1 MATVITGTDSKY
13 CYISTTTSQSSSSSN
28 YQNIP
33 YRMPTMSPVIYSGSS
48 SDPLYYMPIAIWSTI
63 RTFSNTVYYN
73 NGTSTVTYPGNRSD
87 MITMN
92 QSSGAAMWGN
102 GAGNFNRSYG
112 SKSTPF
118 FGRYRA
124 EPSSAEYSNVQVL
137 TGYGAEGWD
146 SNTHLPPAAPIYA
159 SAPYTTTNGN
169 TTYDGTV
176 SVKVYNYAQYSAK
189 VYIELRAGSTTKYT
203 SSSVT
208 VNAMTLSSDALSP
221 GYNTFS
227 NISLSSVNIAA
238 LTSIVVVWYYENG
251 STTVSYSY
259 PVSFSRAGGSS
270 SCGACSS
277 KYGKA
282 STCTCTGHTSSTH
295 LCGCSGETL
304 EAISCACGS
313 LETKAIVINDI
324 SRCF

>member
-1 MATVITGTDSKY
+1 MATIITGTDSKY

-33 YRMPTMSPVIYSGSS
+33 YRMPAGTPVIYQGSS

-63 RTFSNTVYYN
+63 RVFSNTVYYN
-73 NGTSTVTYPGNRSD
+73 NGTNTVTYPGNHSD

-102 GAGNFNRSYG
+102 GAGNFNQVYG

-124 EPSSAEYSNVQVL
+124 TPGSAEYNNQQVL
-137 TGYGAEGWD
+137 TGYGAEGWN
-146 SNTHLPPAAPIYA
+146 SATHIPPAAPIYA
-159 SAPYTTTNGN
+159 AAPYTTTNST

-176 SVKVYNYAQYSAK
+176 SVKVYNYAEDSAK
-189 VYIELRAGSTTKYT
+189 VYIQLLAGSTVKYT

-208 VNAMTLSSDALSP
+208 VSAMTLSSGTLSP

-227 NISLSSVNIAA
+227 NISLSSLNISA
-238 LTSIVVVWYYENG
+238 LTSIVVYWYYGDN
-251 STTVSYSY
+251 SSTVSYSY

-270 SCGACSS
+270 SCGACSAT
-277 KYGKA
+277 YGKA
-282 STCTCTGHTSSTH
+282 ATCTCSGRQGSTFYCGCGGEQTTSISC
-295 LCGCSGETL
+295 LCGGQQS
-304 EAISCACGS
+304 
-313 LETKAIVINDI
+313 KAIVIMDVTK
-324 SRCF
+324 C